1 LARKVGWLY
10 GPEPL
15 RFQSDEG
22 GILMRKYL
30 FSLAILLVFCTGIVA
45 ADEVDVLIKQ
55 LKSSNSDERLAAAK
69 ELGDKK
75 DPRGVSSLV
84 SVLRTD
90 KKWEVRLAAEDSL
103 VKIGSPSAEALLKVI
118 REEQTCM
125 PRRRAARALTEI
137 HDPCSAET
145 LMKASAEDPD
155 CCVRKFAAR
164 ALGEINDPK
173 AAKYLD
179 AAMKRK
185 NLEIVSGAYR
195 YYIRKG
201 EHGTEDFLVEAM
213 QKCFYDKTMVLDFVG
228 CENEKL
234 KQAAEKIAT
243 DHGYALTPDW
253 SGPKWG
259 KT

>member
-1 LARKVGWLY
+1 
-10 GPEPL
+10 
-15 RFQSDEG
+15 
-22 GILMRKYL
+22 MRKYL
-30 FSLAILLVFCTGIVA
+30 FGFAVLLVFCAGIVA

-55 LKSSNSDERLAAAK
+55 LKSTDSNERLAAAK
-69 ELGDKK
+69 ELGERK
-75 DPRGVSSLV
+75 DLRAVSPLIV
-84 SVLRTD
+84 TLRTD

-103 VKIGSPSAEALLKVI
+103 VKIGSPSAEPLLKVI

-137 HDPCSAET
+137 HDPCSTET
-145 LMKASAEDPD
+145 LMKASAEDRD

-179 AAMKRK
+179 SAMKKK
-185 NLEIVSGAYR
+185 NMDVVSGAYR

-201 EHGTEDFLVEAM
+201 EQGTEDILIEVM
-213 QKCFYDKTMVLDFVG
+213 QKCFYDKTMVLDFVS
-228 CENEKL
+228 CENDKL
-234 KQAAEKIAT
+234 KQAAEKVAAEHKYT
-243 DHGYALTPDW
+243 LPPGW